1 MIAYLR
7 GKLLEK
13 NSDSVVLEAGGVG
26 YEVNMCAIS
35 AENLPLVGEEAAL
48 HISESL
54 SMYSGT
60 VLYGFVSK
68 DEKELFELFKTVPK
82 TGAKKALDYLAKAQK
97 SLPDFKNA
105 IIKKDFKLL
114 TGIFGFTKKTAEKL
128 ALALK
133 DKIENLSISGSMKIK
148 AAGMDTGKYAQVLN
162 ALVSLGFKNSQAKKA
177 IESVQD
183 EDMNGEEEMEDVLK
197 TALKKLAKS

>member
-7 GKLLEK
+7 GKLLSK

-26 YEVNMCAIS
+26 YEVNMCVIS
-35 AENLPLVGEEAAL
+35 AENLPPVGEEAAL

-60 VLYGFVSK
+60 MLYGFVSN

-82 TGAKKALDYLAKAQK
+82 TGAKKALDYLSKAQK
-97 SLPDFKNA
+97 SLPDFRNA

-133 DKIENLSISGSMKIK
+133 DKVENLSISGSLKLNV
-148 AAGMDTGKYAQVLN
+148 AGMDTGKCAQVFD
-162 ALVSLGFKNSQAKKA
+162 ALTSLGFKNSQAKKA
-177 IESVQD
+177 IDSIQN
-183 EDMNGEEEMEDVLK
+183 EDMTGEEKMEDVLK
-197 TALKKLAKS
+197 MALKNLAKS